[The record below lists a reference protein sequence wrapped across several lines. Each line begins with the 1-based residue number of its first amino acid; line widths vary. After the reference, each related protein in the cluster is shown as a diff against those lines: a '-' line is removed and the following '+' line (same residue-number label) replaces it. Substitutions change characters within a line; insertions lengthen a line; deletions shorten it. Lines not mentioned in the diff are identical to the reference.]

1 MHEMHHPK
9 MLEKRIWKNK
19 EGTEIDLDDISSEKN
34 VYMFKLDDET
44 DSKVTLDKIEIE
56 GLVDEISQ
64 IEIEEI
70 VNSIK
75 DQVKGDNA
83 EVKIEVRIEK
93 DSES

>member
-1 MHEMHHPK
+1 
-9 MLEKRIWKNK
+9 
-19 EGTEIDLDDISSEKN
+19 
-34 VYMFKLDDET
+34 MFKLDDAT

-56 GLVDEISQ
+56 GLVDEISE

>member
-1 MHEMHHPK
+1 
-9 MLEKRIWKNK
+9 
-19 EGTEIDLDDISSEKN
+19 
-34 VYMFKLDDET
+34 MFKLDDST

-56 GLVDEISQ
+56 GLVDEISE

>member
-1 MHEMHHPK
+1 MCSSD
-9 MLEKRIWKNK
+9 LKRIWKNK

-44 DSKVTLDKIEIE
+44 DLKVTLDKIEIE

-75 DQVKGDNA
+75 DQVKVDNA